1 MVIFVELEEQKV
13 KVSHRNGN
21 SQKWL
26 EDWGTLL
33 VMEEERQ
40 KQQDAPPWKGK
51 QLFFCCFVLLTV
63 VGTPEI

>member
-13 KVSHRNGN
+13 KVSHRNGK

-40 KQQDAPPWKGK
+40 KQQDAPP
-51 QLFFCCFVLLTV
+51 
-63 VGTPEI
+63 